1 MYNICTVFPRARMY
15 RFREPLG
22 TPLFTGISEKGG
34 SRFVRKKVRVL
45 YGNAKYRANPLFI
58 GVSNDLTPY
67 F

>member
-1 MYNICTVFPRARMY
+1 MY
-15 RFREPLG
+15 RFREPFG

-58 GVSNDLTPY
+58 GVSSDLTPY

>member
-15 RFREPLG
+15 RFRAPLG

-45 YGNAKYRANPLFI
+45 YGNAKFPETPLFT
-58 GVSNDLTPY
+58 GVPRDFYPR